1 MKADKEK
8 IEWLLENA
16 TQYEIWKAT
25 GVTQSN
31 LSDMK
36 NGRRKIENLTFRNAS
51 KLTDFAEE
59 LMDER

>member
-25 GVTQSN
+25 GVAQSN
-31 LSDMK
+31 VAGMK
-36 NGRRKIENLTFRNAS
+36 KGKRKIENLTFKNAS
-51 KLTDFAEE
+51 KLTDLAEE

>member
-8 IEWLLENA
+8 SEWLLENA